1 MNTKNIENAGLY
13 LHIPF
18 CVKKCSY
25 CDFYSIIDLSL
36 KEAFL
41 KALISEMHMVSGV
54 SLLFDTLDVGGGA
67 HSTTRLL
74 GHSTTFD
81 TLYIGGGTPSVFDEV
96 CIGRIIETASRLFN
110 ILPDAE
116 VTIETNPGTVSRK
129 RLTGYRGAGVNRIN
143 IGVQSFQDVNLDF
156 LGRIHSGKEAA
167 LAIRWARQSGF
178 NNIGLDLIYGIP
190 GQTTKSWLLDLSM
203 AVELEPEHISCYM
216 LTYEPGTPMDS
227 DRKKGV
233 FCQAPDSHVCDMF
246 ETTLNFLNSSGYIQ
260 YEISNF
266 ARSGSGGFKSFK
278 SRHNQKYW
286 SFVPYIGLGPSAH
299 SFIEPERCWNCR
311 SVNKYIK
318 ELNAGRLPLTG
329 KELLNKEQRIMEA
342 IYVGLRRTDG
352 IDVDVFDE
360 KFDENFCRMFEKT
373 IRCLEEKGLLKVIQ
387 NRCMLSRKGML
398 FLDSITS
405 MFVSAAP

>member
-1 MNTKNIENAGLY
+1 M
-13 LHIPF
+13 HI
-18 CVKKCSY
+18 
-25 CDFYSIIDLSL
+25 LSR
-36 KEAFL
+36 
-41 KALISEMHMVSGV
+41 G
-54 SLLFDTLDVGGGA
+54 SLLFDTLYVGRST
-67 HSTTRLL
+67 HSTTHPLD
-74 GHSTTFD
+74 HSTTFDPLYIGGGTPCSLLPAPCSLLFD

-96 CIGRIIETASRLFN
+96 CIGRIIETAFRLFN

-129 RLTGYRGAGVNRIN
+129 CLTGYRGAGVNRIN
-143 IGVQSFQDVNLDF
+143 IGVQSFQDVNLGF

-190 GQTTKSWLLDLSM
+190 GQTAKSWLLDLSM
-203 AVELEPEHISCYM
+203 AVEFEPEHISCYM
-216 LTYEPGTPMDS
+216 LTYESGTPMDS
-227 DRKKGV
+227 DRKKGM
-233 FCQAPDSHVCDMF
+233 FCPAPDNHVCDMF
-246 ETTLNFLNSSGYIQ
+246 KTTIDFLNSSGYIQ

-266 ARSGSGGFKSFK
+266 ARSRSRGFKSFK
-278 SRHNQKYW
+278 SGHNQKYW
-286 SFVPYIGLGPSAH
+286 SFAPYIGLGPSAH

-318 ELNAGRLPLTG
+318 ELNAGRLPLSG

-352 IDVDVFDE
+352 IDVDVFDK
-360 KFDENFCRMFEKT
+360 KFDENFCTMFEKT
-373 IRCLEEKGLLKVIQ
+373 ITCLEEKGLLKVIQ